1 MSEPKAS
8 EELVKKFPRNAY
20 FDDDMWPD
28 FLIVK
33 ALKKS
38 NI

>member
-8 EELVKKFPRNAY
+8 EELVEKFPRNAY
-20 FDDDMWPD
+20 FDDEIRPE

-33 ALKKS
+33 TIKKS
-38 NI
+38 EF